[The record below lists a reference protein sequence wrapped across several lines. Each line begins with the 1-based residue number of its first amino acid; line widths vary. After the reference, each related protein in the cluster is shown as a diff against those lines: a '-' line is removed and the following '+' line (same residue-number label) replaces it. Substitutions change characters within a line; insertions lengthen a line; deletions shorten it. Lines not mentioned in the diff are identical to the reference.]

1 MPKSRQRTKRPA
13 AVRGIPAD
21 LLAKAPANLSA
32 SDKAEW
38 CRHYL
43 DGATGRPYRRP
54 RRAGLSDWTHR
65 AYRQGETQGRADAEN
80 VAAEL
85 KARRERAEA
94 RADRAFDARASDLH
108 ARLDAL
114 SGIPAELRELGIGI
128 ADRMAGGLFRR

>member
-1 MPKSRQRTKRPA
+1 MPTSRKRTKRPA
-13 AVRGIPAD
+13 AVRGIPGD
-21 LLAKAPANLSA
+21 LLAKAPANLSTP
-32 SDKAEW
+32 DKAEW

-65 AYRQGETQGRADAEN
+65 AYRQGESQGRADAES

-94 RADRAFDARASDLH
+94 RADRDMDMREASLH

-114 SGIPAELRELGIGI
+114 TGIPADLREIGQGL
-128 ADRMAGGLFRR
+128 AARMAGSFLRR